1 MSGKITALKLQKRN
15 QQRVNVYLDGEFA
28 FGLSRIVAA
37 WLQVGQELSETKIA
51 ELKAQDV
58 REVAH
63 QQAFKFLQYRPRSS
77 AEIRRN
83 LEGHDFETEIINE
96 VITRLQRSGLVDDTS
111 FAQAWVENRSEF
123 RPRSRRA
130 LASELYQRGLD
141 TDTIDQALADLDE
154 ETLAYQAGIKR
165 SRKMQE
171 VEWVDF
177 RRKMS
182 GFLAR
187 RGFSYDVISPVIE
200 RIWNE
205 KKSDDVTNDN
215 PSREEN
221 I

>member
-58 REVAH
+58 SELAH
-63 QQAFKFLQYRPRSS
+63 QQALKFLQYRPRSS

-130 LASELYQRGLD
+130 LASELHQRGLD